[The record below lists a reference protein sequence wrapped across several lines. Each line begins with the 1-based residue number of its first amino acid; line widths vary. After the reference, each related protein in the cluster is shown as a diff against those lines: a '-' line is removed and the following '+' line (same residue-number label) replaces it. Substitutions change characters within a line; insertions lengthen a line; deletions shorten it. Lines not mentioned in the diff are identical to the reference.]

1 MQAQNSKLQRSQ
13 SIHLNALVCEIYMIS
28 LTKAAKKALKEAK
41 KTELLVAE
49 RAEKERKKERR
60 EVIVS

>member
-49 RAEKERKKERR
+49 REEK
-60 EVIVS
+60 